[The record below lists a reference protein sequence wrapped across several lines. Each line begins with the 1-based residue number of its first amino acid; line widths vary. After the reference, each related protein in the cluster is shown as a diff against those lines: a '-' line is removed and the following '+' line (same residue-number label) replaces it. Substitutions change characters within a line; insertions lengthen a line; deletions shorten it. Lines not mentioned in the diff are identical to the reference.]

1 MSEIYYK
8 PEHLWTGRKA
18 IKLLQKASGLKLKV
32 VKAWLAKQAIW
43 QVHLPRPKHIDYAH
57 FYVTKV
63 NKIHQAD
70 LLYLPHDKVYQ
81 NTYKYVLNVVDIAS
95 GYKVS
100 RPLRTKK
107 ASEVEEMF
115 KDIYKKGPLRYP
127 EELHVDNGKRIQI

>member
-1 MSEIYYK
+1 MMSEIYYK

-32 VKAWLAKQAIW
+32 VKAWLFIQAFF
-43 QVHLPRPKHIDYAH
+43 QVFLPRPKRIDYAH

-81 NTYKYVLNVVDIAS
+81 NTYKYTLIS
-95 GYKVS
+95 LILGYAQDT
-100 RPLRTKK
+100 LQ
-107 ASEVEEMF
+107 A
-115 KDIYKKGPLRYP
+115 DL
-127 EELHVDNGKRIQI
+127 